1 MFQILIVDD
10 ERIILNGCSFMI
22 KELLDLSFPVEVSL
36 ANNVPEAMSFLEKN
50 TPDLILTDIRM
61 PVMDGFE
68 LIEYI
73 RSQGLSSQIVILTS
87 HADFEYARRALR
99 YNVSDFIL
107 KPIDEE
113 SLKKVI
119 LHSYEVRKKEL
130 DEARESYYLKTHTML
145 LYDVS
150 ASDLL
155 LTDDILEE
163 LFPYTYF
170 TVITASLEAPQA
182 DTLQVEVLL
191 KLYYKQCRCFY
202 LHERQQL
209 ICICNHDTFFVK
221 PSNLQDKLY
230 QILGCQ
236 FLLGISISSNSI
248 HKIHHLYTNSCQRIF
263 YKKAFGSNEGLTG
276 TACFSYQDCIQIFTK
291 NDTESM
297 RYALL
302 NYMHKLRLVDEPS
315 DSYLEQIYISFF
327 QNIILYLENMGI
339 SEDFSHLT
347 APPCSIGSEA
357 GLAEQIILQI
367 LQLKSRIK
375 ENYSDNGNEM
385 LTNQLL
391 AFIKEHYREDI
402 SLDDLSDAVGLH
414 PNYVCTYFKKA
425 TGQSYLTCLHKE
437 RILAA
442 KKMLKETDYS
452 IEEIARQVGYNSST
466 QFGRIFRK
474 YESLSPSDYRN
485 Q

>member
-130 DEARESYYLKTHTML
+130 DEARESYYLKTLTML

-163 LFPYTYF
+163 LFP
-170 TVITASLEAPQA
+170 
-182 DTLQVEVLL
+182 
-191 KLYYKQCRCFY
+191 
-202 LHERQQL
+202 
-209 ICICNHDTFFVK
+209 
-221 PSNLQDKLY
+221 
-230 QILGCQ
+230 
-236 FLLGISISSNSI
+236 
-248 HKIHHLYTNSCQRIF
+248 
-263 YKKAFGSNEGLTG
+263 
-276 TACFSYQDCIQIFTK
+276 
-291 NDTESM
+291 
-297 RYALL
+297 
-302 NYMHKLRLVDEPS
+302 
-315 DSYLEQIYISFF
+315 
-327 QNIILYLENMGI
+327 
-339 SEDFSHLT
+339 
-347 APPCSIGSEA
+347 
-357 GLAEQIILQI
+357 
-367 LQLKSRIK
+367 
-375 ENYSDNGNEM
+375 
-385 LTNQLL
+385 
-391 AFIKEHYREDI
+391 
-402 SLDDLSDAVGLH
+402 
-414 PNYVCTYFKKA
+414 
-425 TGQSYLTCLHKE
+425 
-437 RILAA
+437 
-442 KKMLKETDYS
+442 
-452 IEEIARQVGYNSST
+452 
-466 QFGRIFRK
+466 
-474 YESLSPSDYRN
+474 
-485 Q
+485 